1 MRLWL
6 MQTPEGC
13 LCESACL
20 LLSLKHSL
28 LHLNNDAFLFGWMP
42 CPSSFSFTVTMRKAM
57 GTCIEA
63 RHNINFLEK
72 YNFSSKIQGYKQ
84 LLSDLLTQFIILIK
98 WIGKNNIKYKISMA
112 LIIQLF
118 VILSRIETPL
128 RIDKP

>member
-20 LLSLKHSL
+20 LLFPKHPL
-28 LHLNNDAFLFGWMP
+28 LHLNKDAFLFGWMP
-42 CPSSFSFTVTMRKAM
+42 CPSSFSFTVTVKKAM

-72 YNFSSKIQGYKQ
+72 YNFSSKTQGYILVFLKQ
-84 LLSDLLTQFIILIK
+84 LLSDLLTQFMILIK

-112 LIIQLF
+112 LISQLF
-118 VILSRIETPL
+118 VILSRI
-128 RIDKP
+128 